1 MPRAGSAPISNGR
14 HQGRSWRR
22 FCHGLRTFIAV
33 GLACSLAVHALAHS
47 SRAAAYDGKYAQL
60 EGPEPCTVGHRFE
73 PGPIVDGHHRQ
84 PTPLEFESRMRQL
97 RALTQTNG
105 GSLGGRAC

>member
-1 MPRAGSAPISNGR
+1 MR
-14 HQGRSWRR
+14 
-22 FCHGLRTFIAV
+22 LRTFIAVGLACSLGMYALVIAV

-60 EGPEPCTVGHRFE
+60 EGPEPCTVGHQFE